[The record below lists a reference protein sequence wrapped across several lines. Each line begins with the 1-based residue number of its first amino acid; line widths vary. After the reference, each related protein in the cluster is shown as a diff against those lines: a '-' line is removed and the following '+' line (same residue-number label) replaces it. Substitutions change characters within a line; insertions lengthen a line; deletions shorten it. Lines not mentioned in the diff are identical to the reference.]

1 MGKHEFVSQIDKA
14 ITAVAHQ
21 EFMTLYWPDGSV
33 SRFHYQWLRDNCRST
48 ERFDPV
54 TKERKALTESIPS
67 KLIASEIAIRA
78 LKFGSSGPT
87 KVWIHA
93 LMHIG

>member
-33 SRFHYQWLRDNCRST
+33 SRFHYQWL
-48 ERFDPV
+48 
-54 TKERKALTESIPS
+54 
-67 KLIASEIAIRA
+67 
-78 LKFGSSGPT
+78 
-87 KVWIHA
+87 
-93 LMHIG
+93 